1 MSNDK
6 YCDCYGLMVV
16 DCTCATMPSKRIT
29 QCLCRKEPLTSMCG
43 TGNCNWKGAE
53 HLMDKPYVGV
63 TKGFKEEIQEW
74 RDNLSD
80 EIYNPE
86 HYNHGFIECIDY
98 IEGGLSREA
107 FEGYLEGNIKKYL
120 HRWRF
125 KGKDKDLQKAR
136 WFLNKL
142 IEFREEGA

>member
-1 MSNDK
+1 
-6 YCDCYGLMVV
+6 
-16 DCTCATMPSKRIT
+16 
-29 QCLCRKEPLTSMCG
+29 
-43 TGNCNWKGAE
+43 
-53 HLMDKPYVGV
+53 MDKPYVGV

-80 EIYNPE
+80 EVYSPE
-86 HYNHGFIECIDY
+86 HYNQGFIECIDY

-136 WFLNKL
+136 WYLNKL
-142 IEFREEGA
+142 IEFRLESVPR